1 MDIALER
8 LDFAGE
14 RFLGEGRYIYHFSPK
29 KRLGTNPE
37 PPGAIRLFCP
47 ILLVYFRYL
56 MSKLSFS
63 DFSIFHSV
71 IF

>member
-1 MDIALER
+1 MDMALER

-37 PPGAIRLFCP
+37 PPGAIYKLMYHRILFG
-47 ILLVYFRYL
+47 
-56 MSKLSFS
+56 KLF
-63 DFSIFHSV
+63 
-71 IF
+71 

>member
-1 MDIALER
+1 MDMALER

-37 PPGAIRLFCP
+37 PPGAIRLFLP
-47 ILLVYFRYL
+47 YFREYPQGGILVYFSPIKHKWAPL
-56 MSKLSFS
+56 
-63 DFSIFHSV
+63 I
-71 IF
+71 

>member
-1 MDIALER
+1 MQIHYSHSMDMALER

-37 PPGAIRLFCP
+37 PPGAICLF
-47 ILLVYFRYL
+47 
-56 MSKLSFS
+56 
-63 DFSIFHSV
+63 
-71 IF
+71 